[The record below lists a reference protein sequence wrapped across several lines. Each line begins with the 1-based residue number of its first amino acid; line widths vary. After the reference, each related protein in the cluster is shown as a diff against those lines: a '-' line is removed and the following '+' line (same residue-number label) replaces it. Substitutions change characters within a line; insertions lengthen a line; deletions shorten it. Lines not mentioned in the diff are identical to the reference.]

1 MEMLH
6 PDVPMRPERSTQAKE
21 SGGMTLASLT
31 DSRTF
36 AGSAQP
42 MIYVYT

>member
-6 PDVPMRPERSTQAKE
+6 PDVPMRPERRTQAKE

-31 DSRTF
+31 DSSTF

-42 MIYVYT
+42 MIYMYT